1 MYNISG
7 TSLYIIPLD
16 ISGTIQYNKVV
27 IKRNER
33 KSVNMNNYEKLL
45 PVARILCQ
53 AKDPYKATQFL
64 LQTLEQEMKENNKE
78 AKQAHE

>member
-1 MYNISG
+1 MS
-7 TSLYIIPLD
+7 
-16 ISGTIQYNKVV
+16 
-27 IKRNER
+27 
-33 KSVNMNNYEKLL
+33 NYEKLL

-53 AKDPYKATQFL
+53 AKDPYKAMQFL